1 MKKTALTL
9 LTGAALL
16 LAGSAFARE
25 VKVGTE
31 CTNPPFNY
39 RTAGGELTGFDVDLA
54 REIGKRAGFEL
65 QFVCQAFEG
74 LIPALSARKFDL
86 ILASLS
92 ITEVRQKSIDFSVP
106 YRASTGRFV
115 GPKGSKLEPVTA
127 DGKPNPK
134 ALDGKVVGMIRAST
148 YDRYF
153 TEQFPGVQISRYEN
167 YETLLLDLISGR
179 VDLIMAGPIKMEG
192 FFEDK
197 QGKDFAFVGPELE
210 SIKYFGPGVGVGLRK
225 NEPELLAKVDEALK
239 GMFADG
245 TFKTINRKY
254 WKFTVMPSVWAD

>member
-1 MKKTALTL
+1 MKKTALAL
-9 LTGAALL
+9 LSGATLL

-39 RTAGGELTGFDVDLA
+39 RTASGELTGFDVDIA
-54 REIGKRAGFEL
+54 REIGKREGFEL

-74 LIPALSARKFDL
+74 LIPALTARKFDL

-92 ITEVRQKSIDFSVP
+92 ITEARQKSIDFSIP
-106 YRASTGRFV
+106 YRGSTGRFV
-115 GPKGSKLEPVTA
+115 GLKTSTLEPLTA
-127 DGKPNPK
+127 DGQPNPK

-167 YETLLLDLISGR
+167 YETLLLDLVSGR
-179 VDLIMAGPIKMEG
+179 VNLIMAGPIKMEDFLAEERGKG
-192 FFEDK
+192 FK
-197 QGKDFAFVGPELE
+197 YIGPELE

-225 NEPELLAKVDEALK
+225 NESELQGKVNDALK
-239 GMFADG
+239 AMFADG
-245 TFKTINRKY
+245 TFKKINQKY
-254 WKFTVMPSVWAD
+254 WKFTVLPSVWTN